1 MEVKNL
7 VKGLMAE
14 LSKVTKSDAV
24 VGEVRDAG
32 RAKVVP
38 LSRISIGFGA
48 GIGGAGGKS
57 AGTADG
63 DGKAEAAGAG
73 GAVVVEPRAFVVVG
87 EDGLVHMLALKRG
100 KSAVVR
106 RGIEILPEHYEHLR
120 LGEEAAAALPGA
132 KDGDE
137 GEGNDSSGG

>member
-1 MEVKNL
+1 MKNL

-14 LSKVTKSDAV
+14 LNKVTKSDAV

-48 GIGGAGGKS
+48 GIGGLGGKS
-57 AGTADG
+57 AGSARG

-87 EDGLVHMLALKRG
+87 DDGLVHMLALKRG

-120 LGEEAAAALPGA
+120 LGEEAPAALSDGTGNDEG
-132 KDGDE
+132 DGDTSR
-137 GEGNDSSGG
+137 G